1 MLRAHFEGEVSDVC
15 GAEVLY
21 KAELPFGESHRSVPY
36 EKTFKFS
43 PSYRWCLLI
52 GNRRFVP
59 GVSSQ
64 QSSCILLM
72 SVRNVVFHPV

>member
-36 EKTFKFS
+36 QKTVS
-43 PSYRWCLLI
+43 NLAPRI
-52 GNRRFVP
+52 G
-59 GVSSQ
+59 GV
-64 QSSCILLM
+64 C
-72 SVRNVVFHPV
+72 